1 MGCLNAEI
9 YTLEPDP
16 DNAGGGIMKKI
27 LFIILFIFFT
37 DKTFAND
44 YDLTIYTYDSFVSEW
59 GPGPIIEKLY
69 EQKFDQNI
77 KFISVDSAATLLTK
91 IILEGSST
99 KADIILGLDLN
110 LLEEAKLSK
119 LFDNHSLENLNDRLL
134 LPINW
139 DSKNFVPYNYGYFA
153 FVYNNKQFKNV
164 PKSMNELINNTEA
177 RIVIQ
182 DPRTSTPGLGLLTWM
197 KSIYGDN
204 VISEWKKL
212 NKKIV
217 SVTKGWTDSY
227 YNIFLAGEA
236 DLVLSY
242 STSPAAHIMFD
253 KNYNFSAISFS
264 EGNYLTIEF
273 AGILKSSKN
282 KSNAKNFLNFMLS
295 EDFQSVIPSTNI
307 MYPVIKIKK
316 LPEAFQS
323 LEIPKV
329 LQIDPAIIKSNKK
342 IWIEEW
348 LNAS

>member
-1 MGCLNAEI
+1 MRVIFLLFFILSSSLSAKE
-9 YTLEPDP
+9 TL
-16 DNAGGGIMKKI
+16 
-27 LFIILFIFFT
+27 T
-37 DKTFAND
+37 V
-44 YDLTIYTYDSFVSEW
+44 YTYESFVSEW
-59 GPGPIIEKLY
+59 GPGPIIEKIFEEKY
-69 EQKFDQNI
+69 DQDI
-77 KFISVDSAATLLTK
+77 RFLASDSAATLLTK

-99 KADIILGLDLN
+99 KADIVLGLDMN
-110 LLEEAKLSK
+110 LLEEANQSN
-119 LFDNHSLENLNDRLL
+119 LFDNHYLENLNNRLI

-139 DSKNFVPYNYGYFA
+139 ESENFVPYNYGYFA
-153 FVYNNKQFKNV
+153 FVYNNKQFKNI
-164 PKSMNELINNTEA
+164 PKSMKELINNTEA

-204 VISEWKKL
+204 VSSEWKKL

-217 SVTKGWTDSY
+217 SVTKGWTNAY

-242 STSPAAHIMFD
+242 STSPAAHIMFEE
-253 KNYNFSAISFS
+253 NYDFSAISFN

-282 KSNAKNFLNFMLS
+282 KFIAKNFLNFMLS

-307 MYPVIKIKK
+307 MYPVTKIKK
-316 LPEAFQS
+316 LPEAYQS

-329 LQIDPAIIKSNKK
+329 LQIDPTIIKSNKE
-342 IWIEEW
+342 IWIQEW